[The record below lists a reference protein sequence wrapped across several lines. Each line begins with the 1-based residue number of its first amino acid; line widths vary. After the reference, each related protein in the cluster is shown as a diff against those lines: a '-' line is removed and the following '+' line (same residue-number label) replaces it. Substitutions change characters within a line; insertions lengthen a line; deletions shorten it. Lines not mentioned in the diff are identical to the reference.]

1 MPHPRLPGCLI
12 CNCDVLKFAGNAQ
25 VVTRFFVSHDGKDA
39 NMTGELHLENEEH
52 GDMVILGPSALGPG
66 VEVLDGIPGVTQKM
80 FILFEMAVTAFEPQY
95 VARIDDDSYVNIPVI
110 MHMLARNLSDRPFW
124 FGYTIHGAQIDHR
137 ANDGLSLLKYQS
149 YVDDLI
155 HPPIV
160 PQYMNGALVIISAS
174 AVEAMVAINNL
185 VGLRMLWDDDVAIGL
200 WLGGF
205 DMKTLTPEEAGCIV
219 KPYRPADFG
228 LVEWDDAPMDNFC
241 LDAPLPYAL
250 VHPCKHPDIIRRVYE
265 TAMDCEDPIAPGM
278 PVAMR

>member
-52 GDMVILGPSALGPG
+52 GDMVILGPNALGPG

-160 PQYMNGALVIISAS
+160 PQYMNGASS
-174 AVEAMVAINNL
+174 SS
-185 VGLRMLWDDDVAIGL
+185 R
-200 WLGGF
+200 
-205 DMKTLTPEEAGCIV
+205 
-219 KPYRPADFG
+219 
-228 LVEWDDAPMDNFC
+228 
-241 LDAPLPYAL
+241 PLPWRPWSPSTTLWACACCGTMTW
-250 VHPCKHPDIIRRVYE
+250 PSGCGWGAS
-265 TAMDCEDPIAPGM
+265 T
-278 PVAMR
+278 